1 MDYKLELIIIPVSD
15 PDRAKQFYTE
25 QVGFIADH
33 DFSVGDE
40 IRFIQLTPP
49 GSACS
54 IAIGKLPGQPAP
66 GTFAGGN
73 LVVRSAADAKADL
86 ESRGVEVT
94 DVAELPGGKFV
105 YFSDPDGNRWSVQE
119 TGNVS

>member
-1 MDYKLELIIIPVSD
+1 MDYRLELVIVPVSD
-15 PDRAKQFYTE
+15 PDRAKRFYTE

-33 DFSVGDE
+33 DFTVSDE

-73 LVVRSAADAKADL
+73 LVVRSAEDAKADL
-86 ESRGVEVT
+86 ESRGVEVSE
-94 DVAELPGGKFV
+94 VMEQPGGTFV
-105 YFSDPDGNRWSVQE
+105 YFTDPDGNRWSVQE
-119 TGNVS
+119 TGKDS

>member
-1 MDYKLELIIIPVSD
+1 MDYKLELVIIPVSD
-15 PDRAKQFYTE
+15 PDRSKRFYTE
-25 QVGFIADH
+25 QVGFVADH
-33 DFSVGDE
+33 DFTVSDE

-49 GSACS
+49 GSPCS

-73 LVVRSAADAKADL
+73 LVVSSAAEAKVDL
-86 ESRGVEVT
+86 EGRGVECSE
-94 DVAELPGGKFV
+94 VAEGPGGKFV

-119 TGNVS
+119 PGQG